1 MVQRERLGRR
11 KEATNVGGE
20 KMQENTVSLS
30 LGRVPSPVNTFP
42 GS

>member
-1 MVQRERLGRR
+1 MQRERLGRR

-20 KMQENTVSLS
+20 KMQENVVPLS
-30 LGRVPSPVNTFP
+30 LGRVPSPVDTFP